1 MDGAS
6 DNLSLFTIIHLD
18 RIVSKAMLKKY
29 IYWEVQI
36 VGRMLKALLLTEY
49 FTLPFH

>member
-18 RIVSKAMLKKY
+18 RIVSKAMLKK
-29 IYWEVQI
+29 IN
-36 VGRMLKALLLTEY
+36 LLGGTNCGTY
-49 FTLPFH
+49 VKSTVAN